1 VLSWIYQLNL
11 GPVDFELDSKLV
23 IDSLHSNNY
32 NIAEFGEIISH
43 VEDFTILFIL
53 ILALKLLQIQLL
65 II

>member
-1 VLSWIYQLNL
+1 VLSWIYELNL

-23 IDSLHSNNY
+23 IDSLYSNNY

-53 ILALKLLQIQLL
+53 ILALKLL
-65 II
+65 